1 MKGFE
6 VYLTRKGLAPST
18 VAGYARTASQ
28 LVAWLG
34 EENLTAE
41 EASYRDLLAWLR
53 SLDTR
58 PKTRNGMLTAAR
70 HYMAHLMDEGR
81 RSDNPARG
89 LVVRGE
95 RRRLPHDLLTSERLD
110 ELYQSYST
118 GSPVR
123 HRNKAILGL
132 LVYQA
137 LHVHELARL
146 DVEDVDVEGGLI
158 SIPSSRIAEGRTLW
172 LEGRQVLALH
182 VYLAEARPEL
192 LAATGKDAKRLFTS
206 AGSGTRLGNALQ
218 LLARELRA
226 RHSFFRDARQLRASR
241 LALWLKTDHLREVQ
255 HRAGHRWVSST
266 ERYQAQDLDLLQAS
280 LAKHHPLS

>member
-1 MKGFE
+1 
-6 VYLTRKGLAPST
+6 
-18 VAGYARTASQ
+18 
-28 LVAWLG
+28 
-34 EENLTAE
+34 
-41 EASYRDLLAWLR
+41 
-53 SLDTR
+53 
-58 PKTRNGMLTAAR
+58 MLTAAR
-70 HYMAHLMDEGR
+70 HYMAHLMDEGK

-95 RRRLPHDLLTSERLD
+95 RRRLPHDLLTSEQLD
-110 ELYQSYST
+110 ELYQSYPVGSPV

-123 HRNKAILGL
+123 HRNKAMLGL

-146 DVEDVDVEGGLI
+146 DTEDVDLEGGLI
-158 SIPSSRIAEGRTLW
+158 TIPSSRIAEGRTLY

-182 VYLAEARPEL
+182 VYLAEARPAL
-192 LAATGKDAKRLFTS
+192 LAVTGETNRLFTS
-206 AGSGTRLGNALQ
+206 AGSGAKLGNALQ

-241 LALWLKTDHLREVQ
+241 LALWLKSEHLREVQ
-255 HRAGHRWVSST
+255 HRGGHRWVSST
-266 ERYQAQDLDLLQAS
+266 ERYQAQDLDRLQAS